1 MTTVTTQARAATEAA
16 EPGVADLHR
25 RACESTRKFIAG
37 IQPGQWRN
45 ACTSEGTVSGL
56 VNHLVN
62 GQLWTAELLHGKD
75 GADPNPD
82 LEGDLLGR
90 DPLAAYDAA
99 CAAAQVA
106 LEEPGALE
114 RVCRTGH
121 GDMPAAFHARIRIMD
136 VFVHGWDLAQA
147 TGQDPTLDSE
157 LVEVVYRDWKPQEAM
172 LRGSGMFGPAPDVP
186 ADANTQTRMLALFG
200 RPAAPAAPI
209 RVRELGHAG
218 MYVKDLEASVR
229 FYHDFLGFEI
239 SGRLP
244 GTVFVTSGRTHHEFA
259 LIEPGPECV
268 PGPKQP
274 AFGVNHIAVRVGESI
289 DDLRNAHRRLVE
301 TGTPIL
307 GIIDFVIQN
316 SILIEDPDGTMVE
329 LYIDTDVPWR
339 TDPKIFERALPK
351 ALQL

>member
-1 MTTVTTQARAATEAA
+1 MTTVATQVPAATEAA
-16 EPGVADLHR
+16 VGDLHR

-37 IQPGQWRN
+37 IEPGQWRN
-45 ACTSEGTVSGL
+45 ACTSEGDVRGL
-56 VNHLVN
+56 VNHLVS
-62 GQLWTAELLHGKD
+62 GQLWTAELLHGKN
-75 GADPNPD
+75 GAEPNPD

-106 LEEPGALE
+106 LEESGALE
-114 RVCRTGH
+114 RICRTSH
-121 GDMPAAFHARIRIMD
+121 GDVPAAVYASMRVMD

-147 TGQDPTLDSE
+147 TGQDPRLDPE
-157 LVEVVYRDWKPQEAM
+157 LVEVVYGEWKPREAM
-172 LRGSGMFGPAPDVP
+172 LHQSGMFGPAPDVP
-186 ADANTQTRMLALFG
+186 TDASTQTRMLALFG

-209 RVRELGHAG
+209 KVRELGHAG
-218 MYVKDLEASVR
+218 MYVRDLEASVR

-268 PGPKQP
+268 AGPKQP
-274 AFGVNHIAVRVGESI
+274 AFGLNHIAVRIGESI
-289 DDLRNAHRRLVE
+289 EDLRNAHRRLVE

-307 GIIDFVIQN
+307 GMFDFVIQKA
-316 SILIEDPDGTMVE
+316 IQIEDPDGTMVE
-329 LYIDTDVPWR
+329 LYIDTDAPWR
-339 TDPKIFERALPK
+339 TDPNIFEKALPT
-351 ALQL
+351 ALHL

>member
-1 MTTVTTQARAATEAA
+1 MTTVSTQSPAADEAEA
-16 EPGVADLHR
+16 GVADLHR
-25 RACESTRKFIAG
+25 RACESTRKLIAA

-56 VNHLVN
+56 VNHLVS
-62 GQLWTAELLHGKD
+62 GQLWTAELLHGKSD
-75 GADPNPD
+75 SEPNPD

-90 DPLAAYDAA
+90 DPLAAYDVA

-114 RVCRTGH
+114 RICQTSH
-121 GDMPAAFHARIRIMD
+121 GPVPAPFYASIRIMD

-147 TGQDPTLDSE
+147 TGQDSHLDPE

-186 ADANTQTRMLALFG
+186 ADAHTQTKMLALFG

-209 RVRELGHAG
+209 RVRELGHVG
-218 MYVKDLEASVR
+218 MYVRDLEASVR

-244 GTVFVTSGRTHHEFA
+244 GTVFVTSGRSHHEFA

-268 PGPKQP
+268 AGPKQP
-274 AFGVNHIAVRVGESI
+274 AFGLNHVAVRVGESI
-289 DDLRNAHRRLVE
+289 EDLRNAHRRLVE
-301 TGTPIL
+301 TGMPIL

-339 TDPKIFERALPK
+339 TDPTIFEKALPK
-351 ALQL
+351 ALAL